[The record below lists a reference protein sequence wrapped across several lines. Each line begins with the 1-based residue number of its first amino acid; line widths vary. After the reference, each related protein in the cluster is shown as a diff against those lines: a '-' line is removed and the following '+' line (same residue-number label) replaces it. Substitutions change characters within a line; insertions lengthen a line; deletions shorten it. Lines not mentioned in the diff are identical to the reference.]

1 MQFGSCVFISPSHL
15 APHEHILQKSL
26 VEPQP
31 HRGWDGEM
39 LLQLL
44 GKVFAERQ
52 VASEEVM
59 EITGGHAEAAGK
71 VICGYASLA
80 QLLTQ
85 YFARVNSHVGS
96 QSFVVEH
103 LCVVSHFD
111 SGYCSLIPKFC
122 HM

>member
-1 MQFGSCVFISPSHL
+1 
-15 APHEHILQKSL
+15 
-26 VEPQP
+26 
-31 HRGWDGEM
+31 M
-39 LLQLL
+39 LLQLM

-52 VASEEVM
+52 VASEEVV

-85 YFARVNSHVGS
+85 YFARVNSPVGS
-96 QSFVVEH
+96 LSFVVEH